1 MLKLKTCE
9 VMQYFDYL
17 DTDNVDVIVERIK
30 GLTNI
35 KTFAFIVHDKDIR
48 EDGELKSKHFHCV
61 LTFKDTTTSSVIA
74 NALHIEEQFVNKIK
88 TTTKSAELYL
98 IHKNNPEKYQ
108 YNPNNV
114 ISNFDYVEKYDG
126 VEPMQR
132 REEIAKKIDSGT
144 IKAYNLS
151 DYIGVNE
158 YAKNKVYFDR
168 CFEFR
173 QNKLKGCDREM
184 ECVFITG
191 ASGTGKTTFAKNMA
205 AQKGYACYISSG
217 GKNPLDNYRGEECII
232 LDDLRDSS
240 YKLSDFLKLTDNNTD
255 SLVGCRFYNKS
266 IAECRL
272 LIVTS
277 VKSIKDF
284 YFNATVE
291 EQEPQKQLFRRF
303 KTYII
308 MEREKMFFFGY
319 NPDTSD
325 YIKLQAVKN
334 PISVLFDKEIASK
347 FSNDLINLMGLEV
360 FNDTV
365 EEPQQ
370 TVITDDD
377 LPF

>member
-1 MLKLKTCE
+1 
-9 VMQYFDYL
+9 MQYFEYL
-17 DTDNVDVIVERIK
+17 DTDDVNIILERIK
-30 GLTNI
+30 NLTYL
-35 KTFAFIVHDKDIR
+35 KSFAFIVHDKDIR
-48 EDGELKSKHFHCV
+48 DDGAPKAKHFHCV
-61 LTFKDTTTSSVIA
+61 LTFKDTNTSTAIA
-74 NALHIEEQFVNKIK
+74 KALHIEEQYVNKIR

-108 YNPNNV
+108 YNPNEV
-114 ISNFDYVEKYDG
+114 MYGFDYNEKYDG
-126 VEPMQR
+126 LEPMQR
-132 REEIAKKIDSGT
+132 REKIATKIDSGI

-284 YFNATVE
+284 YFNATIE

-303 KTYII
+303 KTYIV
-308 MEREKMFFFGY
+308 MEREKMYFYGY
-319 NPDTSD
+319 NPDTAD
-325 YIKLQAVKN
+325 YTKLQSVKN

-360 FNDTV
+360 YDDSI
-365 EEPQQ
+365 EEPRQ
-370 TVITDDD
+370 TVITDAD